1 MFRYHE
7 ELLGYF
13 QSVGMKQRVFGL
25 IVFLAAIRVAGAM
38 SPVCSLRQPRLRVA
52 RTDIFTEQ
60 QEQWLGDGQAEM
72 VEPRYILLPK
82 AESSYLDAIGKRLL
96 DQLPPTDVHYT
107 FRIFESPDLRAF
119 SLAGGHVYI
128 SRKLIMD
135 ARSEDELA
143 AMLAQEIGRVYIH
156 HSASAVTLR
165 LDKLM
170 HIKTLGDRT
179 DVYDKFERLLNVP
192 PNDLSQLS
200 PDDQKHDELLADQV
214 GLYAIIRA
222 NYSPEAFVT
231 FLDRVND
238 NGGFTGNLFTDLF
251 DMTPDVSIRVRVAH
265 KTVDSLPGSC
275 RRPRPVYQPGFK
287 PFQDS
292 LRGERIDP
300 IVPATPGL
308 TSILLQ
314 PPMKPALENVVLS
327 PDGKYVIAQDE
338 SQIHVLATEPLK
350 LRFSIDALDAEMAQF
365 TPDSQNLVFNYNDL
379 HIEKWYLASRQPA
392 DILDFVDYAGC
403 VQTSLSPDGNVLAC
417 VSLNGDSVWL
427 KLVDVSTDR
436 MLYQNMHFF
445 DHYYSLGNT
454 NAYLGFNP
462 NFQALMR
469 WTRDGRYF
477 VAASGTVG
485 MAYDLKQHQTVKLE
499 KTLSDL
505 SQERFAF
512 VGSDKLVSTCDW
524 SFKSGTL
531 EDTFKM
537 CYTTFPGGRT
547 LGSFELPRGWLTGVT
562 AGDRLLFGP
571 VRGAAAVIVDPV
583 TGKAQEKLEQE
594 TVDLVGED
602 LATEVQTGG
611 IAVGPLGSKLET
623 NDLPATPLAALEAS
637 AFSSNGRYLAVSD
650 RARGAE
656 WDLSTG
662 KQTALTSPFRA
673 VAIDDEG
680 KLQVQFIHHEL
691 KPSIDTNVDRR
702 THKYVPGLSRA
713 GDPVQYGSIRVR
725 FKPRGIEQNIDQNVD
740 LDAYDAQSETHLWST
755 RFDYHVPQIVPA
767 DGDQLLFVM
776 DRQSATGNAEASR
789 NRKKLIRTSDE
800 IRQLFNDQGTLI
812 EIVSNR
818 TGAVERAIVA
828 PQLAF
833 WRREERTAS
842 LFGNLLAVYGNNN
855 NTVLYRTSDGARL
868 LAFFGRA
875 LAGDD
880 RLGMLAATNR
890 AQELTVFDV
899 ANGKPLVSVTL
910 DHNVFAARFV
920 PEQKELLVLTATQH
934 VYRLDL
940 RGLAGGA
947 EGGQPLYE
955 KSE

>member
-1 MFRYHE
+1 M
-7 ELLGYF
+7 
-13 QSVGMKQRVFGL
+13 
-25 IVFLAAIRVAGAM
+25 I
-38 SPVCSLRQPRLRVA
+38 
-52 RTDIFTEQ
+52 
-60 QEQWLGDGQAEM
+60 
-72 VEPRYILLPK
+72 EPRYALLPE
-82 AESSYLDAIGKRLL
+82 AESAYLNEIGKRLL
-96 DQLPPTDVHYT
+96 DQLPPTQVHYT
-107 FRIFESPDLRAF
+107 FRVFESPDLRAF
-119 SLAGGHVYI
+119 SLAGGHIYI
-128 SRKLIMD
+128 SLKLVMD

-170 HIKTLGDRT
+170 HIKTLGDRA
-179 DVYDKFERLLNVP
+179 DVYDKFERMLNIP
-192 PNDLSQLS
+192 PTDFSQLS
-200 PDDQKHDELLADQV
+200 GDDEQHDERLADKV
-214 GLYAIIRA
+214 GLYAMIRA
-222 NYSPEAFVT
+222 NYAPEAFVT

-251 DMTPDVSIRVRVAH
+251 DLTPDISIRVREAH
-265 KTVDSLPGSC
+265 KTVNSLPGSC
-275 RRPRPVYQPGFK
+275 RRPRPVYRPGFK

-308 TSILLQ
+308 TSIPLQ
-314 PPMKPALENVVLS
+314 PPMNPALENVVLS
-327 PDGKYVIAQDE
+327 PDGKYVLAQDE
-338 SQIHVLATEPLK
+338 SQIHVMTTVPLK

-365 TPDSQNLVFNYNDL
+365 TPDARYLVFNYNDL
-379 HIEKWYLASRQPA
+379 HIEKWDLITGQPA

-403 VQTSLSPDGNVLAC
+403 VQTSLSPDGKVLAC

-462 NFQALMR
+462 SFQALMR

-524 SFKSGTL
+524 SFKSGSS
-531 EDTFKM
+531 EDTYRM
-537 CYTTFPGGRT
+537 CYTTFPGGQS
-547 LGSFELPRGWLTGVT
+547 LGTFQLPRGWLAGVT
-562 AGDRLLFGP
+562 GSDKLLFGP
-571 VRGAAAVIVDPV
+571 VTNAAAAIVDPA
-583 TGKAQEKLEQE
+583 THKANDEFKQE
-594 TVDLVGED
+594 TVDLVGNE

-611 IAVGPLGSKLET
+611 IAVGQLEGKLET
-623 NDLPATPLAALEAS
+623 IDLPVTPLAALEAS
-637 AFSSNGRYLAVSD
+637 AFSPNGRYLAVSD

-662 KQTALTSPFRA
+662 KRIVLTSPFRS

-691 KPSIDTNVDRR
+691 KPSIDTRIDKR
-702 THKYVPGLSRA
+702 THKYVPGFTRS
-713 GDPVQYGSIRVR
+713 GDPVQYGSIRIR
-725 FKPRGIEQNIDQNVD
+725 SKPRGMEHSVDQDVD
-740 LDAYDAQSETHLWST
+740 LEAYDALSEARLWST
-755 RFDYHVPQIVPA
+755 RFDYQIPQIVPA

-776 DRQSATGNAEASR
+776 DRQSATGLAEASR
-789 NRKKLIRTSDE
+789 NRKKLIRASDE
-800 IRQLFNDQGTLI
+800 IRQLLDEQGTLI

-818 TGAVERAIVA
+818 SGAVERAIVA
-828 PQLAF
+828 PQLASS
-833 WRREERTAS
+833 RREERTAA
-842 LFGNLLAVYGNNN
+842 LFGNFVAVYGNNN
-855 NTVLYRTSDGARL
+855 DTAVYRASDGARL

-880 RLGMLAATNR
+880 RLGLLAATNR
-890 AQELTVFDV
+890 PQELTVYNV

-910 DHNVFAARFV
+910 DHNVLAARFV
-920 PEQKELLVLTATQH
+920 PEQKQLLVLTATQH

-940 RGLAGGA
+940 PSLAGTT
-947 EGGQPLYE
+947 
-955 KSE
+955 KSKY